1 MALSIYFRPK
11 SMNTNQYDD
20 VIKRLEKAGAG
31 NPKGRLYHACFGSNG
46 NLHVHDVWDT
56 KENFDMFGQ
65 TLMPILKK
73 VNVDPGE
80 PEVKEIHN
88 IIEG

>member
-1 MALSIYFRPK
+1 MSLSIYFKPK
-11 SMNTNQYDD
+11 SMNTDKYDE

-31 NPKGRLYHACFGSNG
+31 NPKGRLYHACFGSKD
-46 NLHVHDVWDT
+46 NLNVLDIWDT
-56 KENFDMFGQ
+56 QQNFDKFGQ
-65 TLMPILKK
+65 TLIPILKQL
-73 VNVDPGE
+73 NVDPGV